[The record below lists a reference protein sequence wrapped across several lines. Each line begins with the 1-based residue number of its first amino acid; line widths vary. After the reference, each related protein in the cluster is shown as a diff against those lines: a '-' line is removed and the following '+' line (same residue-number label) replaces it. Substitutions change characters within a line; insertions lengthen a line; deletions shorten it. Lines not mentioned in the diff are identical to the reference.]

1 VYSSQSATLSQV
13 DWLAEAS
20 GRSVPSRPRVERR
33 QFLLN
38 IISAERS
45 FQLIEFFYSSQSF
58 YAIINYRGITPIYI
72 PAVWNIV
79 LPPKVQLFMWL
90 LSHNKLDIAI
100 TLRRKSYQN
109 LSNVVFVL
117 KRRALTTY
125 SLIV

>member
-13 DWLAEAS
+13 DWLAEAG

-58 YAIINYRGITPIYI
+58 YAIISYRGITPIYI

-79 LPPKVQLFMWL
+79 VPPKVQLFMWL
-90 LSHNKLDIAI
+90 LSHNKLDIVI

>member
-1 VYSSQSATLSQV
+1 VYSSQSATFSQV

-90 LSHNKLDIAI
+90 LSHNKLDIVI

>member
-1 VYSSQSATLSQV
+1 VYSSQSATLSLV

-79 LPPKVQLFMWL
+79 VPPKVQLFMWL
-90 LSHNKLDIAI
+90 LSHNKLDIVI